1 MRLLLLSRRHFRQQ
15 TPDTVLKFVV
25 LGSVDE
31 WVDAAVGER
40 QHHGEVVEPR
50 NKLNSLNSGKKE
62 RLEIATCQFR

>member
-1 MRLLLLSRRHFRQQ
+1 
-15 TPDTVLKFVV
+15 VV